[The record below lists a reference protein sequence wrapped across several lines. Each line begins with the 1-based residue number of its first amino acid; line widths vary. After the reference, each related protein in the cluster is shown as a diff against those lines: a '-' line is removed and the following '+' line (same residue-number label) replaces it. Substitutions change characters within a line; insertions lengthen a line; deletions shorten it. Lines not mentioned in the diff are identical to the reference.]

1 MMHVAGILCG
11 LALVAALAGE
21 AVADASARVKV
32 GLMDASALVSAPFA
46 GAYGTDQPRSGF
58 GMMSPGMM
66 GGRGGG
72 YGFGVMG
79 GGMMGPGMM
88 AIRTDQ
94 TTIKAGTVTFDVT
107 NWSRSVIHEMLVV
120 AVDRTDAPLP
130 YDYSAQR
137 VLEDQV
143 KSLGETGEL
152 QPNQSKSI
160 SLDLPPGNYLLLCNV
175 AGHYAAGMEVP
186 LTVTP

>member
-1 MMHVAGILCG
+1 MKHLAGFSCG
-11 LALVAALAGE
+11 LTLAAALVGGAIADTSALVRVGLL
-21 AVADASARVKV
+21 DASAVV
-32 GLMDASALVSAPFA
+32 PAPFA
-46 GAYGTDQPRSGF
+46 ASSGGNQQSGGF

-66 GGRGGG
+66 DGRGN
-72 YGFGVMG
+72 YGFGMMG

-88 AIRTDQ
+88 AVRADQ
-94 TTIKAGTVTFDVT
+94 NTVKAGTVTFDVT

-130 YDYSAQR
+130 YDYSTQR
-137 VLEDQV
+137 VVEDQV

-160 SLDLPPGNYLLLCNV
+160 SLDLAPGNYLLFCNV
-175 AGHYAAGMEVP
+175 AGHYAAGMAVP